1 MRQCSHKLEE
11 PTMVFGIIKAP
22 ENESNR
28 QVIYWNKKEMPATI
42 ATATATPTIKHHT

>member
-28 QVIYWNKKEMPATI
+28 QVIYWNKKEMPAT
-42 ATATATPTIKHHT
+42 TTATPTIKHHT